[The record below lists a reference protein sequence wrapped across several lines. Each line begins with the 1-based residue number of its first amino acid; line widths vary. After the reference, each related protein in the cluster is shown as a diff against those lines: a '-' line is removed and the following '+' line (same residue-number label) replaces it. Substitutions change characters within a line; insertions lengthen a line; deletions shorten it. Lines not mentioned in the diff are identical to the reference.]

1 MQYLDKI
8 KNSKETKNLLS
19 NFFSLSVL
27 QVASYVFPLI
37 TLPYLAKVIGVEKF
51 GEIAFSSAV
60 MIYFQTL
67 VDYGFIFSAV
77 RDIARCKDNKQ
88 AVSEIY
94 SRVMWARFLLM
105 VVAFIILV
113 ILIILVPKFYEMR
126 LILLLSFLLVP
137 GHAMFP
143 EWLFQA
149 LEKMKYITIFN
160 VLVKLFFTI
169 SIFLFVKEKSD
180 YILQPV
186 FTALGFIVSGILS
199 MLIIYKW
206 GIRLQKTS
214 WKIIWQAIKSN
225 TDLFINQLVPNLYNS
240 LSVLLLGFYHG
251 SIANGIFDAGNKF
264 NSIVSSFISI
274 VSRTFFPFLARKKE
288 KHYIIVRINMI
299 VSISIACLL
308 CVFSSS
314 LISLFFSEEYNSAI
328 IVLRITAISLIGL
341 ALSNVYGTNYLIV
354 NGYEKDVRNI
364 TIFSSLVGFV
374 FALPLVCYFS
384 YIGAAITIT
393 LSRSLMGV
401 LSYIKVFN
409 IKRNEIN

>member
-94 SRVMWARFLLM
+94 SRVMWARFLLT
-105 VVAFIILV
+105 VVAFIFLV

-180 YILQPV
+180 YILQPI

-374 FALPLVCYFS
+374 FALPLVSYFS

-401 LSYIKVFN
+401 LSYIKVIN

>member
-364 TIFSSLVGFV
+364 TILSSLVGFV

-401 LSYIKVFN
+401 LS
-409 IKRNEIN
+409 

>member
-364 TIFSSLVGFV
+364 TILSSLVGFV

>member
-126 LILLLSFLLVP
+126 LLLLLSFLLVP

>member
-94 SRVMWARFLLM
+94 SRVMWARFLLT
-105 VVAFIILV
+105 VVAFIFLV

-180 YILQPV
+180 YILQPI

-206 GIRLQKTS
+206 GIRLQKH
-214 WKIIWQAIKSN
+214 
-225 TDLFINQLVPNLYNS
+225 
-240 LSVLLLGFYHG
+240 LG
-251 SIANGIFDAGNKF
+251 K
-264 NSIVSSFISI
+264 
-274 VSRTFFPFLARKKE
+274 
-288 KHYIIVRINMI
+288 
-299 VSISIACLL
+299 
-308 CVFSSS
+308 
-314 LISLFFSEEYNSAI
+314 
-328 IVLRITAISLIGL
+328 
-341 ALSNVYGTNYLIV
+341 
-354 NGYEKDVRNI
+354 
-364 TIFSSLVGFV
+364 
-374 FALPLVCYFS
+374 
-384 YIGAAITIT
+384 
-393 LSRSLMGV
+393 
-401 LSYIKVFN
+401 
-409 IKRNEIN
+409 

>member
-206 GIRLQKTS
+206 GIRLQNT
-214 WKIIWQAIKSN
+214 KIGRAH
-225 TDLFINQLVPNLYNS
+225 V
-240 LSVLLLGFYHG
+240 
-251 SIANGIFDAGNKF
+251 
-264 NSIVSSFISI
+264 
-274 VSRTFFPFLARKKE
+274 
-288 KHYIIVRINMI
+288 
-299 VSISIACLL
+299 
-308 CVFSSS
+308 
-314 LISLFFSEEYNSAI
+314 
-328 IVLRITAISLIGL
+328 
-341 ALSNVYGTNYLIV
+341 
-354 NGYEKDVRNI
+354 
-364 TIFSSLVGFV
+364 
-374 FALPLVCYFS
+374 
-384 YIGAAITIT
+384 
-393 LSRSLMGV
+393 
-401 LSYIKVFN
+401 
-409 IKRNEIN
+409 